1 MSILKFASL
10 YIKSSISN
18 IIPGLELRK
27 KYCFVKKNFLVTSN
41 LMYNDVAKNK
51 PNHSTEICSFIVQ
64 PHLFNSRHIQTDIV
78 CAGYC
83 KVIIFRKKQFVK
95 NKSFTNFWFVRSRNW
110 FVIHELQTL
119 NSISAYWETVTLIS
133 FDFWFFDHTFGCPK
147 TNFEPLTTRQPL

>member
-1 MSILKFASL
+1 MFGMWFNCMSILKFASL

-64 PHLFNSRHIQTDIV
+64 PHLFNSRQIYRQISFALVIV
-78 CAGYC
+78 KLSYFGRSSSWKI
-83 KVIIFRKKQFVK
+83 KVLQIFGSWDQEID
-95 NKSFTNFWFVRSRNW
+95 SWFTNYKPWIPS
-110 FVIHELQTL
+110 L
-119 NSISAYWETVTLIS
+119 
-133 FDFWFFDHTFGCPK
+133 HTEK
-147 TNFEPLTTRQPL
+147 LSH